1 MIKVGLDIG
10 NSKISL
16 IVCDKKNNNSIKT
29 LSFVVNPIKNVK
41 KNFLDDLTTIKD
53 QVWKTIVQAQKE
65 SQTEIKSII
74 LALPAIESLSIFNE
88 AEINISGE
96 KINDL
101 HLKKAINESK
111 ILNPIENYETINN
124 LVINYDLDKKN
135 SNKNPIGSYGDIL
148 KINFY
153 KFLIK
158 KNIINTF
165 TNLFNELNIYVEEYV
180 PIPMSSSL
188 ATLNEDD
195 KLLGAI
201 CIDLGASSSSI
212 AIYENEKIIFMGA
225 INIGAHN
232 ITNDIA
238 RGISTTIE
246 SAERLKTLHG
256 SVISSPS
263 DENDIIEVSQLSK
276 DPSKYKQ
283 INRSN
288 VNQIIKPRVE
298 ENLEL
303 IWQKLREH
311 NLHKK
316 QIKNLVLTGGGSLLE
331 GINEYAQIIFD
342 SNVRI
347 GRPHP
352 IEGLSSKYLNPQFSQ
367 TIGTILFNK
376 KDHDIDFLKNKE
388 KNNKNTVFSR
398 FSSWLDQYI

>member
-1 MIKVGLDIG
+1 MIKVGLDVG
-10 NSKISL
+10 NSKISS

-29 LSFVVNPIKNVK
+29 LSFVANPIKNVK

-53 QVWKTIVQAQKE
+53 QVRKTIVQAQKE

-74 LALPAIESLSIFNE
+74 LAMPAIESLSVFNE
-88 AEINISGE
+88 AEIDISGE

-124 LVINYDLDKKN
+124 LVINYNLDKKI
-135 SNKNPIGSYGDIL
+135 SNINPIGSYGDIL

-165 TNLFNELNIYVEEYV
+165 TNLFNELNIHVEEFV

-303 IWQKLREH
+303 IWQKLKDH

-347 GRPHP
+347 GKPHP
-352 IEGLSSKYLNPQFSQ
+352 IEGLNSKYLNPQFSQ

-376 KDHDIDFLKNKE
+376 QDHDIDFLKNKE

>member
-16 IVCDKKNNNSIKT
+16 IVCDKKNNNSIKV

-41 KNFLDDLTTIKD
+41 KNFLDDIDVVKE
-53 QVWKTIVQAQKE
+53 QISKTIIQAQKE

-74 LALPAIESLSIFNE
+74 LSIPAVESLSIFNNV
-88 AEINISGE
+88 EINISGE
-96 KINDL
+96 KISNL

-111 ILNPIENYETINN
+111 ILNPIENYETISNII
-124 LVINYDLDKKN
+124 INYDLDKKI
-135 SNKNPIGSYGDIL
+135 SNKNPSGSYGDIL

-165 TNLFNELNIYVEEYV
+165 NNLFSELNIHVEDYV

-276 DPSKYKQ
+276 DPLKYKQ

-288 VNQIIKPRVE
+288 INQIIKPRVE

-303 IWQKLREH
+303 IWQKLKEH

-347 GRPHP
+347 GRPSP
-352 IEGLSSKYLNPQFSQ
+352 IDGLSSKFLNPQFSQ
-367 TIGTILFNK
+367 TIGTILYNK
-376 KDHDIDFLKNKE
+376 EDHDIDFLKNKE
-388 KNNKNTVFSR
+388 KNNKKGVFGR
-398 FSSWLDQYI
+398 FFSWLDQYI